1 MYSATGAKNTGSLLS
16 VQKGKFRN
24 LDVVFHVGN
33 VTVFLAGA
41 YLCMNAL
48 LGLLSQIE
56 DDFSDDV
63 KKYKW

>member
-1 MYSATGAKNTGSLLS
+1 MSK
-16 VQKGKFRN
+16 KGNFRN
-24 LDVVFHVGN
+24 VQPRLADLDVVFRVGN

-56 DDFSDDV
+56 DDISGDV